1 MRDKILAMIAEVCE
15 DDIVIE
21 EPDINMAEEEL
32 MTSLEYTELL
42 IKLEDELGV
51 IIAPS
56 EFTREE
62 TDTPEKIVAIV
73 MEKLQEK

>member
-62 TDTPEKIVAIV
+62 TDTPEKIAAIV
-73 MEKLQEK
+73 MEKLREK

>member
-1 MRDKILAMIAEVCE
+1 
-15 DDIVIE
+15 
-21 EPDINMAEEEL
+21 MAEEEL

-73 MEKLQEK
+73 MEKLREK

>member
-1 MRDKILAMIAEVCE
+1 MFAVVCE
-15 DDIVIE
+15 DDLVIE
-21 EPDINMAEEEL
+21 EPDINLAEEEL
-32 MTSLEYTELL
+32 MSSLEFTELL

-73 MEKLQEK
+73 MEKLREK

>member
-51 IIAPS
+51 IHS
-56 EFTREE
+56 
-62 TDTPEKIVAIV
+62 AIGIH
-73 MEKLQEK
+73 KRRDGHS